1 MQVNSFT
8 KAAAR
13 LLNISCKDPCTV
25 YSQVVRFLE
34 LNRESYVW
42 FELAY
47 VLNKPASAVKMF
59 FETVYSKAVRQHQ
72 TPQQPREKEAESLS
86 SCIES
91 AQFTRQ
97 LEKLLQLTESD

>member
-25 YSQVVRFLE
+25 HSQVVRFLE

-59 FETVYSKAVRQHQ
+59 FETVYSKAFRQNIILK
-72 TPQQPREKEAESLS
+72 QPLETETS
-86 SCIES
+86 SYIDS
-91 AQFTRQ
+91 VQLTKQ
-97 LEKLLQLTESD
+97 LEKLLYHVQLD

>member
-13 LLNISCKDPCTV
+13 LLNISCKDPYAV
-25 YSQVVRFLE
+25 HSQVVRFLE

-47 VLNKPASAVKMF
+47 MLNKPASAVKTF
-59 FETVYSKAVRQHQ
+59 FGTVYSKAFRQNTSLKH
-72 TPQQPREKEAESLS
+72 PRETEAS
-86 SCIES
+86 SYIDSE
-91 AQFTRQ
+91 QLTKQ
-97 LEKLLQLTESD
+97 LEKFLNHVQIRLK

>member
-25 YSQVVRFLE
+25 HSQVVRFLE

-59 FETVYSKAVRQHQ
+59 FETVYSKAFRQNIILK
-72 TPQQPREKEAESLS
+72 QPLETETS
-86 SCIES
+86 SYIDS
-91 AQFTRQ
+91 VQLTKQ
-97 LEKLLQLTESD
+97 LEKLLHHVQLD